1 MWEGVP
7 SVARC
12 APVWEV
18 CPSLGGFSQ
27 CGKVFPSVRGCSPV
41 WGVCPSEGG
50 YLPVRVVGCAP
61 VREGMLMY
69 M

>member
-18 CPSLGGFSQ
+18 CPSLGGCVPMWEGVPQ
-27 CGKVFPSVRGCSPV
+27 CERVFPSVGCVS
-41 WGVCPSEGG
+41 
-50 YLPVRVVGCAP
+50 
-61 VREGMLMY
+61 
-69 M
+69 